1 LAGIGLILWQM
12 VVHGIHE
19 YDISAS
25 PAAPRAPRLR
35 AHCNALHAVRRA
47 G

>member
-25 PAAPRAPRLR
+25 PAAPRVPRLPAHGQR
-35 AHCNALHAVRRA
+35 AACARA